1 VIAMEIIEIDIS
13 ERTRES
19 ASEYAKKLGSLSR
32 SITSGEGNAAGF
44 IGKCAVADF
53 LEVKL
58 VTESF
63 NYNVM
68 YGGRRAAIKTKRSKK
83 FPEPEYECSVTA
95 DSAKQQDCEIYIF
108 VRVTPDL
115 KKAWILG
122 WYPKLAYLKDAEFV
136 SAGTVDVRNG
146 FVAQADCYSMEI
158 AKLHPLKKHLIDV

>member
-1 VIAMEIIEIDIS
+1 MEIIEIDVS
-13 ERTRES
+13 ERTRDS
-19 ASEYAKKLGSLSR
+19 ASEYAKKLGTLSR

-44 IGKCAVADF
+44 IGKCVVADF

-58 VTESF
+58 VVESF

-68 YGGRRAAIKTKRSKK
+68 YGGRRASIKTKRSKK
-83 FPEPEYECSVTA
+83 SPEPEYECSVTA
-95 DSAKQQDCEIYIF
+95 DSAKRQDCEIYIF

-122 WYPKLAYLKDAEFV
+122 WYPKLAYLKDAEFIP
-136 SAGTVDVRNG
+136 AGTIDVRNG

-158 AKLHPLKKHLIDV
+158 AKLRPLKKHLIDV